1 MKRHVMFPLLP
12 ILLILALARP
22 ADAQGLYVDGDSS
35 SRETLLNSPVAQ
47 ALSLEKRLLRAEII
61 DAGATITLSET
72 FHNSSR
78 NVLEGT
84 YVFPLPPGVAAT
96 GLILSINGKE
106 VEGEMLDRDRARQIY
121 SDIVRKAR
129 DPGLLEYVGHGLLR
143 ASVFPIAPKSDVVVT
158 LRFVAA
164 VERIGSLFH
173 LSFPMNTSVRGK
185 PEVVIDAAIR
195 SQFAIRNIYSPSH
208 AIDIEQAGDSAAR
221 ITHEGRHEKHKNFNL
236 YYSLS
241 DDEYGL
247 SLLTHATPAG
257 ENFFL
262 LMLAPKLAPE
272 SRKTIAKDVVFVID
286 RSGSM
291 EGEKWTQAQEA
302 LRYCVRRLN
311 KDDRFGIL
319 AFSSDTRSFR
329 PGLTKAVGEAKTGA
343 TAFVDSLT
351 AVGGTDL
358 HSALLEALR
367 MLSDSH
373 RLSMVALL
381 TDGLP
386 SVGVTDPARII
397 DEVRSKN
404 KAGLRIFNFGV
415 GYDVNTHLL
424 DSIARATKGTTDY
437 IDEEENIEVKVSAYF
452 NKISDPILT
461 DVALDFEGVETFDIY
476 PRPMEDIFVGSSLVA
491 VGRFEQ
497 SRDAGGKSS
506 KAAVIVRGVVGD
518 EKYRLPL
525 EADFGAAAG
534 ADFLPTYWAMRKIGY
549 LLNGI
554 RLNGLNDEVKEEVI
568 ALGKKYSIVT
578 PYTSALVIENE
589 ERLARATRQP
599 ADSVS
604 GSGGFLGGRGRTEA
618 SLRKLAGQTPPSQPS
633 KVGGGA
639 KAPTGAA
646 GKTKGSKPKA
656 AGARGPSSP
665 GASSG
670 TLSRRHRLAH
680 RRKPTAPGG
689 AAANSGGAM
698 RGPSGA
704 APASPRAATGKKS
717 VKEAKKLDRMA
728 RFGNLPSGVTPGGSS
743 KDKVPE
749 VVYVGAV
756 SFVRVGELLVD
767 SRFTETMRSKLI
779 RIESFSDDYFALL
792 KGGEELKKI
801 FALGEK
807 IIFLFNEKVYEIYP
821 RAR

>member
-12 ILLILALARP
+12 ILLILSFAYL
-22 ADAQGLYVDGDSS
+22 ADAQGLYVDADSS
-35 SRETLLNSPVAQ
+35 TGETLLKSPAHP
-47 ALSLEKRLLRAEII
+47 ALSLEKRHLRVEII

-72 FHNSSR
+72 FRNSSR

-96 GLILSINGKE
+96 GLSLSINGAE
-106 VEGEMLDRDRARQIY
+106 VAGEMLDKDRARQIY
-121 SDIVRKAR
+121 SEIVRKAR

-143 ASVFPIAPKSDVVVT
+143 ASVFPIEPKSDVVVT

-164 VERIGSLFH
+164 IERIGSLFH
-173 LSFPMNTSVRGK
+173 LSFPMKTSVRGK
-185 PEVVIDAAIR
+185 PEVVIDAAITSR
-195 SQFAIRNIYSPSH
+195 FAIRNIYSPSH
-208 AIDIEQAGDSAAR
+208 AIDIKQGGDSAAR

-262 LMLAPKLAPE
+262 LMLAPKLASE
-272 SRKTIAKDVVFVID
+272 SRKIIPKDVVFLID

-291 EGEKWTQAQEA
+291 EGDKWTQAQEA
-302 LRYCVRRLN
+302 LKYCVRRLN
-311 KDDRFGIL
+311 RDDRFGIL
-319 AFSSDTRSFR
+319 AFSTDTRSFS
-329 PGLTKAVGEAKTGA
+329 PGLVKAVGEAKTRA
-343 TAFVDSLT
+343 AAFVDTL
-351 AVGGTDL
+351 AAAGGTDL
-358 HSALLEALR
+358 HGAVLKALG

-397 DEVRSKN
+397 DEVRKKN
-404 KAGLRIFNFGV
+404 KEGLRIFNFGV

-461 DVALDFEGVETFDIY
+461 DVALEFEGVETFDVY
-476 PRPMEDIFVGSSLVA
+476 PRPMEDLFVGSSLVA
-491 VGRFEQ
+491 VGRFVR
-497 SRDAGGKSS
+497 SRDAEAENTKT
-506 KAAVIVRGVVGD
+506 AVIVKGMVGD
-518 EKYRLPL
+518 EKFRLPF

-554 RLNGLNDEVKEEVI
+554 RLNGLNDELKEEVI

-578 PYTSALVIENE
+578 PYTSALVIEDE
-589 ERLARATRQP
+589 ERLARATNQP
-599 ADSVS
+599 GGNISGVS
-604 GSGGFLGGRGRTEA
+604 GFLVGRGRTDE
-618 SLRKLAGQTPPSQPS
+618 SLRRLAGQTPPPQTPT
-633 KVGGGA
+633 VGRGA
-639 KAPTGAA
+639 KGP
-646 GKTKGSKPKA
+646 KPSA
-656 AGARGPSSP
+656 TGPSGPSGP
-665 GASSG
+665 DSSSG

-680 RRKPTAPGG
+680 RRKPTASGGG
-689 AAANSGGAM
+689 ASSSGGAM

-704 APASPRAATGKKS
+704 APASPGAATGKKA
-717 VKEAKKLDRMA
+717 VKEAKELNRMA
-728 RFGNLPSGVTPGGSS
+728 RFGNLPSGVTPGDSS

-749 VVYVGAV
+749 VVYVGAL

-767 SRFTETMRSKLI
+767 SRFTEAMRSKLI
-779 RIESFSDDYFALL
+779 RIETFGDEYFAIL
-792 KGGEELKKI
+792 KGGDELKKI
-801 FALGEK
+801 LALGEK

-821 RAR
+821 ATR